1 MAQNMMEIQQKNLA
15 NNDTLYKI
23 AVGRYNL
30 GKIAENELLQME
42 LSVMNAKT
50 NLAQAQLD
58 VELRQLELKTFLKF
72 KGDENII
79 LENPNVLPL
88 FEVNENKALDE
99 AIKNR
104 QQMVSF
110 KRQILE
116 AESEVARA
124 RGERL
129 NININ
134 ASYGLTQSSAIIQD
148 VYSKPLEQQ
157 RLRFGIDIPIVDW
170 GRANARI
177 QTAVANKELVETQME
192 QAEQNFKQEVYLAVK
207 QLNMYRQKLLIALTA
222 DSITQKRYDI
232 TIKRYLIGK
241 IGIIDLNM
249 AIIDKNQTKQDY
261 IAALGTYWNAYFE
274 LRRKTLY
281 DFELNKPIVYAK
293 DR

>member
-1 MAQNMMEIQQKNLA
+1 
-15 NNDTLYKI
+15 
-23 AVGRYNL
+23 
-30 GKIAENELLQME
+30 
-42 LSVMNAKT
+42 
-50 NLAQAQLD
+50 

-88 FEVNENKALDE
+88 FEVNENKAFDE

-192 QAEQNFKQEVYLAVK
+192 QAEQNFKQEVYLSVK